1 MSKTKSFEIPKI
13 AVMQAYEKVKA
24 NKQLFSSTS
33 QSGRN
38 TEEERGKKNARNTN
52 RIR

>member
-24 NKQLFSSTS
+24 NKGAAGTDDYYWPQ
-33 QSGRN
+33 
-38 TEEERGKKNARNTN
+38 AVCPVA
-52 RIR
+52 